1 MLSLSLIS
9 AVSFGRVLWEG
20 WREGE
25 PKAQLVWCRAMLGNG
40 IIRKAK
46 NIDFLYITSVFFI
59 LSVFR
64 SMYPICPLVFVF
76 WKSVSFLIRRYSHII
91 SKI

>member
-40 IIRKAK
+40 IIKKA
-46 NIDFLYITSVFFI
+46 
-59 LSVFR
+59 
-64 SMYPICPLVFVF
+64 
-76 WKSVSFLIRRYSHII
+76 
-91 SKI
+91 